1 MRLRVQCGMFVV
13 AMALVYCMHTDLVPR
28 ASARLL
34 SPRAP
39 SDKSKPTTSEL
50 QTRFDHETNSVH
62 KAKLFEKLSD
72 EQLAEVRHASQASD
86 YNAVGTIMEKYRD
99 NARAAV
105 DALKKEHP
113 NADHQLNGYKQ
124 LQIHIRRAIRDL
136 KETVLLA
143 PDEYKPP
150 LQLVEHDLSLIDD
163 ELLQRLSPSP
173 PQQGGS
179 SPENQP
185 IASNSPPQANSGPQS
200 SSATPPGGSAL
211 EQTPGSASQAAQAQ
225 SPESNSS
232 ATSSAGSGA
241 PAAINPDSSTP
252 SDSGQSLAASPTAES
267 QEKSEMN
274 IQNCIM
280 TAVVTCGLTFSSC
293 GVVRAQLEQK
303 DYLSAMESDK
313 IRDAE
318 TTNDRLKL
326 FVTFADD
333 RLKKF
338 QYELQHPSPNRHGE
352 MLNAL
357 MNGYVG
363 CLDDAADLMQLG
375 IEKQENIRSGIDL
388 INTKAKEFLEAL
400 NKIAADKVDI
410 DIYKDNL
417 EDALE
422 GTKDAITD
430 SDKAK
435 KAVAPP
441 PVRRKS

>member
-1 MRLRVQCGMFVV
+1 
-13 AMALVYCMHTDLVPR
+13 
-28 ASARLL
+28 
-34 SPRAP
+34 
-39 SDKSKPTTSEL
+39 
-50 QTRFDHETNSVH
+50 DHETNSVH

-72 EQLAEVRHASQASD
+72 EQLAEVRRASQSSD
-86 YNAVGTIMEKYRD
+86 YNTVGTIMEKYRD

-113 NADHQLNGYKQ
+113 NAEHQLNGYKQ
-124 LQIHIRRAIRDL
+124 LQIHVRRAIRDL

-150 LQLVEHDLSLIDD
+150 LRIVEHDLSLIDD
-163 ELLQRLSPSP
+163 ELLQSLFPSP
-173 PQQGGS
+173 PQNANA
-179 SPENQP
+179 PENQP
-185 IASNSPPQANSGPQS
+185 IANNAPAEPAAAPR
-200 SSATPPGGSAL
+200 AGSAL
-211 EQTPGSASQAAQAQ
+211 EQSPPGLPQVGPTDSA
-225 SPESNSS
+225 ESNSG
-232 ATSSAGSGA
+232 AGSNPNSA
-241 PAAINPDSSTP
+241 AAPSAKTDSPAAD
-252 SDSGQSLAASPTAES
+252 S
-267 QEKSEMN
+267 QEKSNMN
-274 IQNCIM
+274 IQNCILS
-280 TAVVTCGLTFSSC
+280 AVVTCGIALSTC
-293 GVVRAQLEQK
+293 GELRAQFEQK
-303 DYLSAMESDK
+303 DYLSPMETDK

-333 RLKKF
+333 RLKKV
-338 QYELQHPSPNRHGE
+338 QYELQHPSANRHGE
-352 MLNAL
+352 MLNGL

-388 INTKAKEFLEAL
+388 INTKAKEFLEVL

-417 EDALE
+417 DDAIE

-430 SDKAK
+430 SEKAK
-435 KAVAPP
+435 KSVAPP

>member
-1 MRLRVQCGMFVV
+1 MFLI
-13 AMALVYCMHTDLVPR
+13 AMALVCCLKSSLLPAV
-28 ASARLL
+28 SARID
-34 SPRAP
+34 SDRVAF
-39 SDKSKPTTSEL
+39 DKSKSPGISEL

-105 DALKKEHP
+105 AALKKEHP
-113 NADHQLNGYKQ
+113 NAEHQINGYKQ

-150 LQLVEHDLSLIDD
+150 LQLVERDLALIDD
-163 ELLQRLSPSP
+163 ELLQSLFPSP
-173 PQQGGS
+173 PQTA
-179 SPENQP
+179 SPPDNQP
-185 IASNSPPQANSGPQS
+185 MSNN
-200 SSATPPGGSAL
+200 ATPPANSQTQSTPASAPSGSAL
-211 EQTPGSASQAAQAQ
+211 EQTPGGAAQAAPAG
-225 SPESNSS
+225 SAESN
-232 ATSSAGSGA
+232 TSTA
-241 PAAINPDSSTP
+241 PN
-252 SDSGQSLAASPTAES
+252 SDSTSQQTAPSSVEGS
-267 QEKSEMN
+267 QEKSDMN
-274 IQNCIM
+274 IQNCIL
-280 TAVVTCGLTFSSC
+280 TAVVTCGIAFGSC
-293 GVVRAQLEQK
+293 GELKAQFEQK
-303 DYLSAMESDK
+303 DYLSPMESDK

-338 QYELQHPSPNRHGE
+338 QYELQHPSANRHGE

-375 IEKQENIRSGIDL
+375 IEKQENIRSGVDL
-388 INTKAKEFLEAL
+388 INTKAKEFLEVL
-400 NKIAADKVDI
+400 NKIATDKVDI

-417 EDALE
+417 DDAIE

-435 KAVAPP
+435 KSVAPP

>member
-1 MRLRVQCGMFVV
+1 MRLRPQCGIFLMTI
-13 AMALVYCMHTDLVPR
+13 ALVWCLGMTAQAFLPPAFARFALGTFAADKTK
-28 ASARLL
+28 SAG
-34 SPRAP
+34 S
-39 SDKSKPTTSEL
+39 SEL
-50 QTRFDHETNSVH
+50 QARFDHETNSVH

-86 YNAVGTIMEKYRD
+86 YNVVGTIMEKYRD

-163 ELLQRLSPSP
+163 ELLQRLFPSP
-173 PQQGGS
+173 PQQSGS
-179 SPENQP
+179 SPDNQP
-185 IASNSPPQANSGPQS
+185 IANSS
-200 SSATPPGGSAL
+200 TPPGSPESPSASSPSGSAL
-211 EQTPGSASQAAQAQ
+211 EQTPGGSAQAAQ
-225 SPESNSS
+225 SSSSESNS
-232 ATSSAGSGA
+232 GA
-241 PAAINPDSSTP
+241 PTP
-252 SDSGQSLAASPTAES
+252 ASSDSGQPPAGSPTADS

-303 DYLSAMESDK
+303 DYLSPMESDK

-363 CLDDAADLMQLG
+363 CLDDAADLMQVG
-375 IEKQENIRSGIDL
+375 IEKQENIRAGIDL
-388 INTKAKEFLEAL
+388 VNTKAKEFLEAL

-417 EDALE
+417 DDAIE

-435 KAVAPP
+435 KSVAPP
-441 PVRRKS
+441 PIRRKS

>member
-1 MRLRVQCGMFVV
+1 MFFI
-13 AMALVYCMHTDLVPR
+13 AMALVCCLKSNLLPAV
-28 ASARLL
+28 SARID
-34 SPRAP
+34 SDRVAF
-39 SDKSKPTTSEL
+39 DKSKSPGISEL

-105 DALKKEHP
+105 AALKKEHP
-113 NADHQLNGYKQ
+113 NAEHQINGYKQ

-150 LQLVEHDLSLIDD
+150 LQLVERDLALIDD
-163 ELLQRLSPSP
+163 ELLQSLFPSP
-173 PQQGGS
+173 PQTA
-179 SPENQP
+179 SPPDNQP
-185 IASNSPPQANSGPQS
+185 ITNNATPANSQAQPA
-200 SSATPPGGSAL
+200 SAVAPSGSAL
-211 EQTPGSASQAAQAQ
+211 EQTQGGAAQAAPAG
-225 SPESNSS
+225 SAESN
-232 ATSSAGSGA
+232 TSTA
-241 PAAINPDSSTP
+241 PN
-252 SDSGQSLAASPTAES
+252 SDSTSQQTAPSSVEES
-267 QEKSEMN
+267 QERSDMN
-274 IQNCIM
+274 IQNCIL
-280 TAVVTCGLTFSSC
+280 TAVVTCGIALSTC
-293 GVVRAQLEQK
+293 GELKAQFEQK
-303 DYLSAMESDK
+303 DYLSPMESDK

-338 QYELQHPSPNRHGE
+338 QYELQHPSANRHGE
-352 MLNAL
+352 MLNGL

-375 IEKQENIRSGIDL
+375 IEKQENIRSGVDL
-388 INTKAKEFLEAL
+388 INTKAKEFLEVL

-417 EDALE
+417 DDAIE

-435 KAVAPP
+435 KSVAPP

>member
-1 MRLRVQCGMFVV
+1 MRLRVQCGMFVI
-13 AMALVYCMHTDLVPR
+13 AMALVCCMNPDLLPLV
-28 ASARLL
+28 SARLISGKAPFDKTK
-34 SPRAP
+34 SP
-39 SDKSKPTTSEL
+39 TSTEL
-50 QTRFDHETNSVH
+50 QNRFDHETNSVH
-62 KAKLFEKLSD
+62 KAKIFEKLSD

-113 NADHQLNGYKQ
+113 NAEHQVNGYKQ

-150 LQLVEHDLSLIDD
+150 LQLVERDLALIDD
-163 ELLQRLSPSP
+163 ELLQSLFPSP
-173 PQQGGS
+173 PQT
-179 SPENQP
+179 
-185 IASNSPPQANSGPQS
+185 
-200 SSATPPGGSAL
+200 ATPPDNPPISNNATPSGNSDSQSPSAQVPSGSAL
-211 EQTPGSASQAAQAQ
+211 EQSPGGTAQAAPGA
-225 SPESNSS
+225 SAESNSHTTPNAESGSQQS
-232 ATSSAGSGA
+232 AT
-241 PAAINPDSSTP
+241 P
-252 SDSGQSLAASPTAES
+252 SVEGS
-267 QEKSEMN
+267 QEKSDMN
-274 IQNCIM
+274 IQNCIL
-280 TAVVTCGLTFSSC
+280 TAVVTCGIALSTC
-293 GVVRAQLEQK
+293 GDLRAQFEQK
-303 DYLSAMESDK
+303 DYLSPMESDK
-313 IRDAE
+313 IRDAQ

-338 QYELQHPSPNRHGE
+338 QYELQHPSANRHGE
-352 MLNAL
+352 MLNGL

-375 IEKQENIRSGIDL
+375 IEKQENIRAGVDL

-417 EDALE
+417 DDAIE

>member
-1 MRLRVQCGMFVV
+1 MRLRLTSCVFVT
-13 AMALVYCMHTDLVPR
+13 AIALVCCLNPDFVSS
-28 ASARLL
+28 ASTRFASGELA
-34 SPRAP
+34 PDKTKAP
-39 SDKSKPTTSEL
+39 SSEL
-50 QTRFDHETNSVH
+50 QARFDHETNSVH

-72 EQLAEVRHASQASD
+72 EQLAEVRHASQSSD

-113 NADHQLNGYKQ
+113 NAEHQINGYKQ

-136 KETVLLA
+136 KETILLA

-150 LQLVEHDLSLIDD
+150 LGIVEHDLSLIDD
-163 ELLQRLSPSP
+163 ELLQSLFPSP
-173 PQQGGS
+173 PPQAAGS

-185 IASNSPPQANSGPQS
+185 IANNAPASAASPS
-200 SSATPPGGSAL
+200 GSAL
-211 EQTPGSASQAAQAQ
+211 EQTPGGNSQAAPAV
-225 SPESNSS
+225 SAESNSS
-232 ATSSAGSGA
+232 GTPSATSNAPEQSA
-241 PAAINPDSSTP
+241 D
-252 SDSGQSLAASPTAES
+252 S
-267 QEKSEMN
+267 QEKSDMN
-274 IQNCIM
+274 IQNCIL
-280 TAVVTCGLTFSSC
+280 TAVVTCGIALSTC
-293 GVVRAQLEQK
+293 GDLRAQFEQK
-303 DYLSAMESDK
+303 DYLSPMESDK

-338 QYELQHPSPNRHGE
+338 QYELQHPSANRHGE
-352 MLNAL
+352 MLNGL

-375 IEKQENIRSGIDL
+375 IEKQENIRAGVDL
-388 INTKAKEFLEAL
+388 INTKAKEFLEVL

-417 EDALE
+417 DDAIE

>member
-1 MRLRVQCGMFVV
+1 MRLRVQCGIFII
-13 AMALVYCMHTDLVPR
+13 AMALVYCMHPDLVPR
-28 ASARLL
+28 VSARLI
-34 SPRAP
+34 SRRAP

-50 QTRFDHETNSVH
+50 QNRFDHEPNSVH
-62 KAKLFEKLSD
+62 KAKIFEKLSD

-113 NADHQLNGYKQ
+113 NAEHQINGYKQ

-150 LQLVEHDLSLIDD
+150 LQLVERDLALIAD
-163 ELLQRLSPSP
+163 ELLQSLFPSP
-173 PQQGGS
+173 PQS
-179 SPENQP
+179 ASPPPENQP
-185 IASNSPPQANSGPQS
+185 MSNN
-200 SSATPPGGSAL
+200 ATPPANSEAQSPSAQAPSGTAL
-211 EQTPGSASQAAQAQ
+211 EQSPGGTAQAAPA
-225 SPESNSS
+225 SPAESNSHTTPNSDSGSQQS
-232 ATSSAGSGA
+232 ATSSVEG
-241 PAAINPDSSTP
+241 
-252 SDSGQSLAASPTAES
+252 S
-267 QEKSEMN
+267 QEKSDMN
-274 IQNCIM
+274 IQDCIL
-280 TAVVTCGLTFSSC
+280 TAVVTCGIALSTC
-293 GVVRAQLEQK
+293 GDLRAQFEQK
-303 DYLSAMESDK
+303 DYLSPMESDK

-338 QYELQHPSPNRHGE
+338 QYELQHPSANRHGE
-352 MLNAL
+352 MLNGL

-400 NKIAADKVDI
+400 NKIATDKVDI

-417 EDALE
+417 DDAIE

-435 KAVAPP
+435 KSVAPP

>member
-1 MRLRVQCGMFVV
+1 MRLRVQCGIFII
-13 AMALVYCMHTDLVPR
+13 AMALVYCMHPDLVPR
-28 ASARLL
+28 VSARLI
-34 SPRAP
+34 SRRAP

-50 QTRFDHETNSVH
+50 QNRFDHEPNSVH
-62 KAKLFEKLSD
+62 KAKIFEKLSD

-113 NADHQLNGYKQ
+113 NAEHQINGYKQ

-150 LQLVEHDLSLIDD
+150 LQLVERDLALIDD
-163 ELLQRLSPSP
+163 ELLQSLFPSP
-173 PQQGGS
+173 PQS
-179 SPENQP
+179 ASPPPENQP
-185 IASNSPPQANSGPQS
+185 MSNN
-200 SSATPPGGSAL
+200 ATPPANSEAQSPSAQAPSGTAL
-211 EQTPGSASQAAQAQ
+211 EQSPGGTAQAAPA
-225 SPESNSS
+225 SPAESNSHTTPNSDSGSQQS
-232 ATSSAGSGA
+232 ATSSVEG
-241 PAAINPDSSTP
+241 
-252 SDSGQSLAASPTAES
+252 S
-267 QEKSEMN
+267 QEKSDMN
-274 IQNCIM
+274 IQDCIL
-280 TAVVTCGLTFSSC
+280 TAVVTCGIALSTC
-293 GVVRAQLEQK
+293 GDLRAQFEQK
-303 DYLSAMESDK
+303 DYLSPMESDK

-338 QYELQHPSPNRHGE
+338 QYELQHPSANRHGE
-352 MLNAL
+352 MLNGL

-400 NKIAADKVDI
+400 NKIATDKVDI

-417 EDALE
+417 DDAIE

-435 KAVAPP
+435 KSVAPP

>member
-1 MRLRVQCGMFVV
+1 MRLRAQCGMFFI
-13 AMALVYCMHTDLVPR
+13 AMAFVCCLKSSLLPAV
-28 ASARLL
+28 SARID
-34 SPRAP
+34 SDRVAF
-39 SDKSKPTTSEL
+39 DKSKSPGISEL
-50 QTRFDHETNSVH
+50 QTRFDHESNSVH

-105 DALKKEHP
+105 AALKKEHP
-113 NADHQLNGYKQ
+113 NAEHQINGYKQ

-150 LQLVEHDLSLIDD
+150 LELVERDLALIDD
-163 ELLQRLSPSP
+163 ELLQSLFPSP
-173 PQQGGS
+173 PQT
-179 SPENQP
+179 
-185 IASNSPPQANSGPQS
+185 ASPPDNPPMSNN
-200 SSATPPGGSAL
+200 ATPPANSQTQSTPASAPAGSAL
-211 EQTPGSASQAAQAQ
+211 EQTPGGAAQAAPPG
-225 SPESNSS
+225 SAESN
-232 ATSSAGSGA
+232 TNTA
-241 PAAINPDSSTP
+241 PN
-252 SDSGQSLAASPTAES
+252 SDSALQQTAPSYVEGS
-267 QEKSEMN
+267 QEKSDMN
-274 IQNCIM
+274 IQNCIL
-280 TAVVTCGLTFSSC
+280 TAVVTCGIAFGSC
-293 GVVRAQLEQK
+293 GDLKAQFEQK
-303 DYLSAMESDK
+303 DYLSPMESDK

-338 QYELQHPSPNRHGE
+338 QYELQHPSANRHGE

-375 IEKQENIRSGIDL
+375 IEKQENIRSGVDL
-388 INTKAKEFLEAL
+388 INTKAKEFLEVL
-400 NKIAADKVDI
+400 NKIATDKVDI

-417 EDALE
+417 DDAIE

-435 KAVAPP
+435 KSVAPP

>member
-1 MRLRVQCGMFVV
+1 MRLRVQCGLFVIAV
-13 AMALVYCMHTDLVPR
+13 ALVCCMNPDLLPLV
-28 ASARLL
+28 SARVISDKAL
-34 SPRAP
+34 

-50 QTRFDHETNSVH
+50 QNRFDHETNSVH

-72 EQLAEVRHASQASD
+72 EQLAEVRHASQVSD

-113 NADHQLNGYKQ
+113 NAEHQINGYKQ

-143 PDEYKPP
+143 PDEFKPP
-150 LQLVEHDLSLIDD
+150 LQLVERDLALIDD
-163 ELLQRLSPSP
+163 ELLQSLFPSP
-173 PQQGGS
+173 PQNTR
-179 SPENQP
+179 SPEDQP
-185 IASNSPPQANSGPQS
+185 IATNANPSANPEAQSPS
-200 SSATPPGGSAL
+200 GSAL
-211 EQTPGSASQAAQAQ
+211 EQSPGGTSQAAPNA
-225 SPESNSS
+225 STESNPSTTPNAES
-232 ATSSAGSGA
+232 GSQ
-241 PAAINPDSSTP
+241 
-252 SDSGQSLAASPTAES
+252 QSAASSVPGS
-267 QEKSEMN
+267 QEKSDMN
-274 IQNCIM
+274 IQNCIL
-280 TAVVTCGLTFSSC
+280 TAVVTCGLAVATC
-293 GVVRAQLEQK
+293 GDLRAQFEQK
-303 DYLSAMESDK
+303 DYLSPMESDK

-338 QYELQHPSPNRHGE
+338 QYELQHPSANRHGE
-352 MLNAL
+352 MLNGL

-375 IEKQENIRSGIDL
+375 IEKQENIRSGVDL

-417 EDALE
+417 DDAIE

-435 KAVAPP
+435 KSVAPP

>member
-1 MRLRVQCGMFVV
+1 MRLRLTSCVFVI
-13 AMALVYCMHTDLVPR
+13 AIALVCCLNPDFLSSASTGIAFGNLV
-28 ASARLL
+28 
-34 SPRAP
+34 
-39 SDKSKPTTSEL
+39 SDKQRSPSSEL
-50 QTRFDHETNSVH
+50 QSRFDHETNSVH

-72 EQLAEVRHASQASD
+72 EQLAEVRHASQSSD
-86 YNAVGTIMEKYRD
+86 YNAVGMIMEKYRD

-105 DALKKEHP
+105 DALKREHP
-113 NADHQLNGYKQ
+113 NADHQINGYKQ

-136 KETVLLA
+136 KETILLA

-150 LQLVEHDLSLIDD
+150 LGIVEHDLSLIDD
-163 ELLQRLSPSP
+163 ELLQSLFPSP
-173 PQQGGS
+173 PQPPSGS

-185 IASNSPPQANSGPQS
+185 IANNTS
-200 SSATPPGGSAL
+200 SSSPSGSAL
-211 EQTPGSASQAAQAQ
+211 EQTPGGNSQAA
-225 SPESNSS
+225 STDSTELNPSGTSS
-232 ATSSAGSGA
+232 ATSSSAEQPKSE
-241 PAAINPDSSTP
+241 P
-252 SDSGQSLAASPTAES
+252 SADS
-267 QEKSEMN
+267 QEKSDMN
-274 IQNCIM
+274 IQNCIL
-280 TAVVTCGLTFSSC
+280 TAVVTCGIALSTC
-293 GVVRAQLEQK
+293 GDLRAQFEQK
-303 DYLSAMESDK
+303 DYLSPMESDK

-338 QYELQHPSPNRHGE
+338 QYELQHPSANRHGE
-352 MLNAL
+352 MLNGL

-375 IEKQENIRSGIDL
+375 IEKQENIRAGVDL
-388 INTKAKEFLEAL
+388 INTKAKEFLEVL
-400 NKIAADKVDI
+400 NKISADKVDI

-417 EDALE
+417 DDAIE

-430 SDKAK
+430 SEKAK

>member
-1 MRLRVQCGMFVV
+1 MRLRAQCGMFFI
-13 AMALVYCMHTDLVPR
+13 AMALVCCLKSNLLPAV
-28 ASARLL
+28 SARID
-34 SPRAP
+34 SDRVAF
-39 SDKSKPTTSEL
+39 DKSKSPGISEL

-105 DALKKEHP
+105 AALKKEHP
-113 NADHQLNGYKQ
+113 NAEHQINGYKQ

-150 LQLVEHDLSLIDD
+150 LQLVERDLALIDD
-163 ELLQRLSPSP
+163 ELLQSLFPSP
-173 PQQGGS
+173 PQT
-179 SPENQP
+179 
-185 IASNSPPQANSGPQS
+185 ASPPDNPPMSNN
-200 SSATPPGGSAL
+200 ATPPANSQAQSTPASAPSGSAL
-211 EQTPGSASQAAQAQ
+211 EQTPGGAAQAAPAG
-225 SPESNSS
+225 SAESN
-232 ATSSAGSGA
+232 TST
-241 PAAINPDSSTP
+241 TP
-252 SDSGQSLAASPTAES
+252 NSDSTSQQTAPSSVEGS
-267 QEKSEMN
+267 QERSDMN
-274 IQNCIM
+274 IQNCIL
-280 TAVVTCGLTFSSC
+280 TAVVTCGIALSTC
-293 GVVRAQLEQK
+293 GELKAQFEQK
-303 DYLSAMESDK
+303 DYLSPMESDK

-338 QYELQHPSPNRHGE
+338 QYELQHPSANRHGE
-352 MLNAL
+352 MLNGL

-375 IEKQENIRSGIDL
+375 IEKQENIRSGVDL
-388 INTKAKEFLEAL
+388 INTKAKEFLEVL

-417 EDALE
+417 DDAIE

-435 KAVAPP
+435 KSVAPP

>member
-1 MRLRVQCGMFVV
+1 MFFI
-13 AMALVYCMHTDLVPR
+13 AMALVCCLKSNLLPAV
-28 ASARLL
+28 SARID
-34 SPRAP
+34 SDRVAF
-39 SDKSKPTTSEL
+39 DKSKSPGISEL

-105 DALKKEHP
+105 AALKKEHP
-113 NADHQLNGYKQ
+113 NAEHQINGYKQ

-150 LQLVEHDLSLIDD
+150 LQLVERDLALIDD
-163 ELLQRLSPSP
+163 ELLQSLFPSP
-173 PQQGGS
+173 PQT
-179 SPENQP
+179 
-185 IASNSPPQANSGPQS
+185 ASPPDNPPMSNN
-200 SSATPPGGSAL
+200 ATPPANSQAQSTPASAPSGSAL
-211 EQTPGSASQAAQAQ
+211 EQTPGGAAQAAPAG
-225 SPESNSS
+225 SAESN
-232 ATSSAGSGA
+232 TST
-241 PAAINPDSSTP
+241 TP
-252 SDSGQSLAASPTAES
+252 NSDSTSQQTAPSSVEGS
-267 QEKSEMN
+267 QERSEMN
-274 IQNCIM
+274 IQNCIL
-280 TAVVTCGLTFSSC
+280 TAVVTCGIALSSC
-293 GVVRAQLEQK
+293 GELKAQFEQK
-303 DYLSAMESDK
+303 DYLSPMESDK

-338 QYELQHPSPNRHGE
+338 QYELQHPSANRHGE
-352 MLNAL
+352 MLNGL

-375 IEKQENIRSGIDL
+375 IEKQENIRSGVDL
-388 INTKAKEFLEAL
+388 INTKAKEFLEVL

-417 EDALE
+417 DDAIE

-435 KAVAPP
+435 KSVAPP

>member
-1 MRLRVQCGMFVV
+1 M
-13 AMALVYCMHTDLVPR
+13 AIALVCCVNPGLWPATSVRD
-28 ASARLL
+28 A
-34 SPRAP
+34 
-39 SDKSKPTTSEL
+39 SDKTRSGTSSEL
-50 QTRFDHETNSVH
+50 QARFDHETNSVH

-86 YNAVGTIMEKYRD
+86 YNAIGTIMEKYRD

-150 LQLVEHDLSLIDD
+150 LRLVEHDLSLIDD
-163 ELLQRLSPSP
+163 ELLQSLFPSP
-173 PQQGGS
+173 PHAGA
-179 SPENQP
+179 SPE
-185 IASNSPPQANSGPQS
+185 APPSANNTPSDPH
-200 SSATPPGGSAL
+200 SSAAPPTGSAL
-211 EQTPGSASQAAQAQ
+211 EQNPGGNPQAAPSDSA
-225 SPESNSS
+225 ESNSN
-232 ATSSAGSGA
+232 AGTSPNSTAAPSTKTDS
-241 PAAINPDSSTP
+241 PAAD
-252 SDSGQSLAASPTAES
+252 S
-267 QEKSEMN
+267 QEKSNMS
-274 IQNCIM
+274 IQNCILS
-280 TAVVTCGLTFSSC
+280 AVVTCGIALSTC
-293 GVVRAQLEQK
+293 GELRAQFEQK
-303 DYLSAMESDK
+303 DYLSPMETDK

-338 QYELQHPSPNRHGE
+338 QYELQHPSANRHGE
-352 MLNAL
+352 MLNGL

-388 INTKAKEFLEAL
+388 INTKAKEFLEVL

-417 EDALE
+417 DDAIE

-430 SDKAK
+430 SEKAK
-435 KAVAPP
+435 KSVAPP
-441 PVRRKS
+441 PVRRKG

>member
-1 MRLRVQCGMFVV
+1 MRLRVQCGIFII
-13 AMALVYCMHTDLVPR
+13 AMALVYCMHPDLVPR
-28 ASARLL
+28 VSARLI
-34 SPRAP
+34 SRRAP

-105 DALKKEHP
+105 AALKKEHP
-113 NADHQLNGYKQ
+113 NAEHQINGYKQ

-150 LQLVEHDLSLIDD
+150 LQLVERDLALIDD
-163 ELLQRLSPSP
+163 ELLQSLFPSP
-173 PQQGGS
+173 PQTA
-179 SPENQP
+179 SPPDNQP
-185 IASNSPPQANSGPQS
+185 ITNNATPANSQAQPA
-200 SSATPPGGSAL
+200 SAVAPSGSAL
-211 EQTPGSASQAAQAQ
+211 EQTQGGAAQAAPAG
-225 SPESNSS
+225 SAESN
-232 ATSSAGSGA
+232 TSTA
-241 PAAINPDSSTP
+241 PN
-252 SDSGQSLAASPTAES
+252 SDSTSQQTAPSSVEES
-267 QEKSEMN
+267 QERSDMN
-274 IQNCIM
+274 IQNCIL
-280 TAVVTCGLTFSSC
+280 TAVVTCGIALSTC
-293 GVVRAQLEQK
+293 GELKAQFEQK
-303 DYLSAMESDK
+303 DYLSPMESDK

-338 QYELQHPSPNRHGE
+338 QYELQHPSANRHGE
-352 MLNAL
+352 MLNGL

-375 IEKQENIRSGIDL
+375 IEKQENIRAGVDL
-388 INTKAKEFLEAL
+388 INTKAKEFLEVL

-417 EDALE
+417 DDAIE
-422 GTKDAITD
+422 CTKDAITD

-435 KAVAPP
+435 KSVAPP

>member
-1 MRLRVQCGMFVV
+1 MRLRVQCGVFVI
-13 AMALVYCMHTDLVPR
+13 AMALVCCVHPDLVPR
-28 ASARLL
+28 VSARLASENDPFDKTK
-34 SPRAP
+34 SPG
-39 SDKSKPTTSEL
+39 STEL
-50 QTRFDHETNSVH
+50 QNRFDHETNSVH
-62 KAKLFEKLSD
+62 KAKIFEKLSD

-113 NADHQLNGYKQ
+113 NAEHQVNGYKQ

-150 LQLVEHDLSLIDD
+150 LQLVERDLALIDD
-163 ELLQRLSPSP
+163 ELLQSLFPSP
-173 PQQGGS
+173 PQT
-179 SPENQP
+179 
-185 IASNSPPQANSGPQS
+185 
-200 SSATPPGGSAL
+200 ATPPDNPPISKNDTPPSNSSSGSAL
-211 EQTPGSASQAAQAQ
+211 EQTPGGSPQAAPAA
-225 SPESNSS
+225 SAESNSS
-232 ATSSAGSGA
+232 STNSDPSVSSSVAG
-241 PAAINPDSSTP
+241 
-252 SDSGQSLAASPTAES
+252 S
-267 QEKSEMN
+267 QEKSDMN
-274 IQNCIM
+274 IQNCIL
-280 TAVVTCGLTFSSC
+280 TAVVTCGIALSTC
-293 GVVRAQLEQK
+293 GDLRAQFEQK
-303 DYLSAMESDK
+303 DYLSPMESDK

-338 QYELQHPSPNRHGE
+338 QYELQHPSANRHGE
-352 MLNAL
+352 MLNGL

-375 IEKQENIRSGIDL
+375 IEKQENIRAGVDL

-417 EDALE
+417 DDAIE